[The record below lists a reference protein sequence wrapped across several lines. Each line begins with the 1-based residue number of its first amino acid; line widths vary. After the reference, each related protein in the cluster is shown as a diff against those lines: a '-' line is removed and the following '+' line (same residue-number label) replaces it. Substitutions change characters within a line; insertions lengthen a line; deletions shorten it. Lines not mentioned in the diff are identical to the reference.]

1 MRPIKKLVAVTGTYT
16 DRQTGQEKK
25 QYVRIGTM
33 FKDDE
38 KDYVSLKIESMPVGD
53 GWNGWVSV
61 YDLDGQQAADKAG
74 LNEPAHPAPA
84 PGPDA
89 FEEDS
94 IPF

>member
-1 MRPIKKLVAVTGTYT
+1 MRPIKKLVAVTGEYT
-16 DRQTGQEKK
+16 DRKTGQPKK
-25 QYVRIGTM
+25 QYTRIGTM

-38 KDYVSLKIESMPVGD
+38 RGYVSLKIESMPVGD

-74 LNEPAHPAPA
+74 LSEPAQPAPT
-84 PGPDA
+84 PDA
-89 FEEDS
+89 FEDEQ